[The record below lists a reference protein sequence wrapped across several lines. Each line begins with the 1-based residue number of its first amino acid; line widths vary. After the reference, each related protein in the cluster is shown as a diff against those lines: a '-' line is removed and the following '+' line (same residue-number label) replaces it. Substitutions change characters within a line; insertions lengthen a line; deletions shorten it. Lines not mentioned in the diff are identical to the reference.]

1 MKLNDDQIWEGG
13 KVRKYQD
20 INFLRPWEGLDFSG
34 SIDSDL
40 HLFSQSSES
49 DESERKSESLSSS
62 TLTP

>member
-1 MKLNDDQIWEGG
+1 MRRREGQE
-13 KVRKYQD
+13 VLS
-20 INFLRPWEGLDFSG
+20 INFLRPWEGFDFSG

-62 TLTP
+62 TLLT